1 MMKDDYWTLFCIT
14 GEPVFYLLYR
24 REIVGY
30 DESKTAWCAPDTEL
44 V

>member
-1 MMKDDYWTLFCIT
+1 MKEDYWTLFRIT

-24 REIVGY
+24 REAEENGAAQ
-30 DESKTAWCAPDTEL
+30 TAWCASQAQL

>member
-1 MMKDDYWTLFCIT
+1 MKDDYWTLFCIT

-24 REIVGY
+24 RESEKHG
-30 DESKTAWCAPDTEL
+30 EARTAWCAPGTEL

>member
-1 MMKDDYWTLFCIT
+1 MKDDYWTLFCIT

-24 REIVGY
+24 YEA
-30 DESKTAWCAPDTEL
+30 EENCAALTAWHASQAEL

>member
-1 MMKDDYWTLFCIT
+1 MNDDYWTLFCAT

-24 REIVGY
+24 REAEEN
-30 DESKTAWCAPDTEL
+30 DTAQTAWCASQAQL